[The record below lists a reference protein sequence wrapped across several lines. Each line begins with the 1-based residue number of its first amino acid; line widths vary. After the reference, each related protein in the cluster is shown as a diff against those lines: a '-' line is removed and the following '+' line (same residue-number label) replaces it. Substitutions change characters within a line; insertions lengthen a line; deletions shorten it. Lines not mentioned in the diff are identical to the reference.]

1 MGNETLS
8 KYFRTHDNESR
19 QTEFVNEID
28 EDEFVGDHHQTS
40 FQPSFIE
47 FLSVPIECEVIDLSN
62 AAELDSSDRDNREKL
77 NNDKKIS
84 MESESNEKL

>member
-28 EDEFVGDHHQTS
+28 EDEF
-40 FQPSFIE
+40 
-47 FLSVPIECEVIDLSN
+47 
-62 AAELDSSDRDNREKL
+62 NRKKKNL
-77 NNDKKIS
+77 NY
-84 MESESNEKL
+84 